1 MYLKK
6 TPIIDLNNEI
16 LLKVIFSMLEF
27 TAQEINEL
35 LAVRQELPAYKIDKS
50 SSKGKQQAKRA
61 PNNLLSVQVNSNGN
75 NSSRNQI
82 TDTLS
87 QASARNGTVNT
98 DNSVGNGGL
107 SGTPFTPKAGGLKV
121 LDAMRQSLNRT
132 PQSQGKQSD
141 TTSQPGGETGKE
153 KVNKGLMGLFKRS
166 QSKDVLQ
173 PSTQRSDKE
182 SDPKSRQIYDVKS

>member
-27 TAQEINEL
+27 TPHEISEL
-35 LAVRQELPAYKIDKS
+35 LAVRQDLPAYKIDKS
-50 SSKGKQQAKRA
+50 STKGKQQAKRA
-61 PNNLLSVQVNSNGN
+61 PNLLSVQVNSNGN

-87 QASARNGTVNT
+87 QASARNNGTVNT

-107 SGTPFTPKAGGLKV
+107 SGAPFTPKAGGLKV

-132 PQSQGKQSD
+132 PS
-141 TTSQPGGETGKE
+141 
-153 KVNKGLMGLFKRS
+153 
-166 QSKDVLQ
+166 
-173 PSTQRSDKE
+173 
-182 SDPKSRQIYDVKS
+182 